1 MKILTIDGNNLVHR
15 VYWVANNIKN
25 VSENYHVYMFLN
37 SVKSYV
43 EMYQPDKT
51 FCVWD
56 EKPDYKPN
64 KRKELLEDYKG
75 NRDKEYG
82 KEVHTKNE
90 IIKEMLNTMG
100 IPSIFP
106 RSYEADDVIKIIND
120 AYDKHLTTKFY
131 ITKKL
136 FRHII
141 VTVDRDLCQLISNK
155 VSVYDPIRKIEINKE
170 NFKDILKYDKKDF
183 IKVKALTG
191 DKSDNI
197 PGLKGFGKVKIEK
210 FLNGEVFLT
219 EEEDNIYKRNLE
231 LVTLTEDKDEKE
243 YVLNQLSE
251 IKDTTNYDEFKKLS
265 KEYKFSQILK
275 NDTKWYTAFF
285 QDNRLLELLS

>member
-15 VYWVANNIKN
+15 VFWVANNIKN

-43 EMYQPDKT
+43 EMYQPDRV

-64 KRKELLEDYKG
+64 KRKELLEEYKG

-90 IIKEMLNTMG
+90 IIKEMLQTIG

-106 RSYEADDVIKIIND
+106 QSYEADDVIKIIND
-120 AYDKHLTTKFY
+120 TYDQISKSKFF

-141 VTVDRDLCQLISNK
+141 VTVDRDLCQLISTK
-155 VSVYDPIRKIEINKE
+155 VSVYDPIRKMEINE
-170 NFKDILKYDKKDF
+170 SNFEEKLKYSKKDF
-183 IKVKALTG
+183 IKVKALSG

-197 PGLKGFGKVKIEK
+197 PGIKGFGKVKIDK
-210 FLNGEVFLT
+210 FLNGNIFLS
-219 EEEDNIYKRNLE
+219 EEENEIYKRNLK
-231 LVTLTEDKDEKE
+231 LVTLTNDKDEID
-243 YVLNQLSE
+243 YVHKQLNE
-251 IKDTTNYDEFKKLS
+251 CNHDTDYDMFKTLCGK
-265 KEYKFSQILK
+265 YKFNKILK
-275 NDTKWYTAFF
+275 DDTKWYTTFF
-285 QDNRLLELLS
+285 QQNRLLELLS

>member
-1 MKILTIDGNNLVHR
+1 
-15 VYWVANNIKN
+15 
-25 VSENYHVYMFLN
+25 
-37 SVKSYV
+37 
-43 EMYQPDKT
+43 MYQPDKT

-56 EKPDYKPN
+56 EKPDYQPN

-120 AYDKHLTTKFY
+120 AYDKHCTTKFY

-155 VSVYDPIRKIEINKE
+155 VSVFDPIRKIEINKD
-170 NFKDILKYDKKDF
+170 NFKEILKYDKKDF

-231 LVTLTEDKDEKE
+231 LVTLTEDKDERE

-251 IKDTTNYDEFKKLS
+251 IKDTTNYDKFKKLS
-265 KEYKFSQILK
+265 KEYKFSQIVK

>member
-1 MKILTIDGNNLVHR
+1 
-15 VYWVANNIKN
+15 
-25 VSENYHVYMFLN
+25 
-37 SVKSYV
+37 
-43 EMYQPDKT
+43 
-51 FCVWD
+51 
-56 EKPDYKPN
+56 
-64 KRKELLEDYKG
+64 
-75 NRDKEYG
+75 
-82 KEVHTKNE
+82 
-90 IIKEMLNTMG
+90 MLNTLG

-131 ITKKL
+131 LTKKL

-170 NFKDILKYDKKDF
+170 NFKEILKYDKKDF

-197 PGLKGFGKVKIEK
+197 PGIKGFGKVKIDK

-219 EEEDNIYKRNLE
+219 EEENEIYKRNLE
-231 LVTLTEDKDEKE
+231 LVTLTEDKEEKE

-251 IKDTTNYDEFKKLS
+251 IKYDTNYDKFKELS

-285 QDNRLLELLS
+285 QDNRLIELLS

>member
-64 KRKELLEDYKG
+64 KRKELLEDYKE

-131 ITKKL
+131 LTKKL

-141 VTVDRDLCQLISNK
+141 VTVDRDLCQLISSK
-155 VSVYDPIRKIEINKE
+155 VSVFDPIRKIEINKD
-170 NFKDILKYDKKDF
+170 NFKEILKYDKKDF

-251 IKDTTNYDEFKKLS
+251 IKSDTNYDKFKELS

>member
-90 IIKEMLNTMG
+90 IIKKMLNTMG

-131 ITKKL
+131 LTKKL

-141 VTVDRDLCQLISNK
+141 VTVDRDLCQLISSK
-155 VSVYDPIRKIEINKE
+155 VSVFDPIRKIEINKD
-170 NFKDILKYDKKDF
+170 NFKEILKYDKKDF

-265 KEYKFSQILK
+265 KEYKFSQIVK

>member
-210 FLNGEVFLT
+210 FLNGEIFLT
-219 EEEDNIYKRNLE
+219 QEEENIYKRNLE

-265 KEYKFSQILK
+265 KEYKFSQIVK

>member
-210 FLNGEVFLT
+210 FLNGEIFLT
-219 EEEDNIYKRNLE
+219 QEEENIYKRNLE

>member
-15 VYWVANNIKN
+15 VYWVAKNIKN

-43 EMYQPDKT
+43 EMYQPDKVI
-51 FCVWD
+51 CVWD
-56 EKPDYKPN
+56 EKPDYRLN

-75 NRDKEYG
+75 NRDPEYG
-82 KEVHTKNE
+82 KEVHAKNE
-90 IIKEMLNTMG
+90 IIKEMLNTLG

-120 AYDKHLTTKFY
+120 AYDKLTKTKFH

-136 FRHII
+136 FKHII
-141 VTVDRDLCQLISNK
+141 VTVDKDLCQLISGK
-155 VSVYDPIRKIEINKE
+155 VSVYDPIRKVEINKG
-170 NFKDILKYDKKDF
+170 NFKEILKYDIKDF

-197 PGLKGFGKVKIEK
+197 PGLKGFGKVKIDK
-210 FLNGEVFLT
+210 FFKGEVNLT
-219 EEEDNIYKRNLE
+219 EEEVKIYKRNLE
-231 LVTLTEDKDEKE
+231 LVTLTEDRDERD

-251 IKDTTNYDEFKKLS
+251 CKSETDYDQFKKLS
-265 KEYKFSQILK
+265 KDYNLSQIVK
-275 NDTKWYTAFF
+275 NDTKWYTTFF
-285 QDNRLLELLS
+285 QKNRLLEFLS

>member
-1 MKILTIDGNNLVHR
+1 MKILTIDGNNLGHR

-131 ITKKL
+131 LTKKL

-155 VSVYDPIRKIEINKE
+155 VSVFDPIRKIEINKD
-170 NFKDILKYDKKDF
+170 NFKEILKYDKKDF

-231 LVTLTEDKDEKE
+231 LVTLTEDKDERE

-251 IKDTTNYDEFKKLS
+251 IKDTTNYDKFKKLS
-265 KEYKFSQILK
+265 KEYKFSQIVK

>member
-37 SVKSYV
+37 SIKSYV

-64 KRKELLEDYKG
+64 KRKELLQDYKG

-131 ITKKL
+131 LTKKL

-141 VTVDRDLCQLISNK
+141 DTVDRDLCQLISNK

-170 NFKDILKYDKKDF
+170 NFKEILKYDKKDF

-219 EEEDNIYKRNLE
+219 EEENDIYKRNLE
-231 LVTLTEDKDEKE
+231 LVTLTEDKDEKK

-251 IKDTTNYDEFKKLS
+251 IKDTTNYDKFKELS
-265 KEYKFSQILK
+265 KEYSFSQIVK